1 MKKYKSYILGGCMV
15 VLILLIWQLASETGI
30 FGKYEISRGK
40 LMLPSPVFV
49 IKRMVELLFNGY
61 LLIHIWIK
69 IGRAHV

>member
-61 LLIHIWIK
+61 LLIHIWISFKCK
-69 IGRAHV
+69 IK

>member
-40 LMLPSPVFV
+40 LMLPSPVFIYGLV
-49 IKRMVELLFNGY
+49 LNELL
-61 LLIHIWIK
+61 L
-69 IGRAHV
+69 VS